1 MTLIE
6 CINRINIL
14 KPNTY
19 SQEEKINWL
28 STIDGIIKREIIDT
42 HEGGDSVVFNGYDEF
57 TPLTTELL
65 VPDPYDDIYLRWL
78 EAQIDYANGE
88 YARYNNVVK
97 AYNDAYSTY
106 SRYYNKMHMPL
117 GKKFKFF

>member
-19 SQEEKINWL
+19 SQEEKIHWL

-42 HEGGDSVVFNGYDEF
+42 HEGADDVVFNGYDEF

-65 VPDPYDDIYLRWL
+65 VPDPYDEIYLRWL

-88 YARYNNVVK
+88 YARYNNVVR
-97 AYNDAYSTY
+97 AYNDAYSAY
-106 SRYYNKMHMPL
+106 FKYYNKQHMPL
-117 GKKFKFF
+117 GKKLKFF